1 MTIKCLLF
9 FILTIST
16 LCKEESLDININ
28 CEHGALKDSVCD
40 CDKGYAKLNET
51 GPCNYEKHKQL
62 TSFLIELFTNLGI
75 GHIILGKYVFGFSK
89 MALGIIPWMFNI
101 LGICGVIRIKTSQ
114 GKWGTFMAVFLFVT
128 SLAFFIWWIV
138 DAVIFGLNKYKDAN
152 SIELEPW

>member
-9 FILTIST
+9 LILVTCT
-16 LCKEESLDININ
+16 LCKEESLMN
-28 CEHGALKDSVCD
+28 CEHGALKDNVCD
-40 CDKGYAKLNET
+40 CDKGYAKLSTNE
-51 GPCNYEKHKQL
+51 PCNYEKHKQL
-62 TSFLIELFTNLGI
+62 TACLLELFTNLGI
-75 GHIILGKYVFGFSK
+75 GHIILGKYIFGFSK

-114 GKWGTFMAVFLFVT
+114 GKWGTFMAIFLFVA

-152 SIELEPW
+152 NIELEHW